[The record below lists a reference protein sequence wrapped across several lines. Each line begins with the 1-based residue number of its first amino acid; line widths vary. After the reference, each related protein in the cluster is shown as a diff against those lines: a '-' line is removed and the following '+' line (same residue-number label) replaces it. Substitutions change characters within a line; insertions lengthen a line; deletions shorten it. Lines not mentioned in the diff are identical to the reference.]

1 MKTALAPVRVIA
13 LLLAAAPAAAQP
25 AGQPAVRAAPPAAIP
40 VAEQAERIRI
50 ADAIM
55 EEARAASMLDQM
67 IPAILDQ
74 MLPALAG
81 MNQGRETE
89 IRAILTE
96 EFGAAMR
103 TASPAIL
110 TKSRDLYVERFT
122 SAELAEMLAFN
133 RSPTGRKATRLLP
146 EIQMEMLK
154 FGQQAGQAAVAAALP
169 RILDR
174 LKAANVKLPTA
185 S

>member
-1 MKTALAPVRVIA
+1 MA
-13 LLLAAAPAAAQP
+13 LLLAAAPAAAQ
-25 AGQPAVRAAPPAAIP
+25 AAPPPSAPAAIP
-40 VAEQAERIRI
+40 AAEQAERVRI

-55 EEARAASMLDQM
+55 AEAGTAALLDQM
-67 IPAILDQ
+67 LPAILDQ

-81 MNQGRETE
+81 VNKGREAE
-89 IRAILTE
+89 IRTILTE
-96 EFGAAMR
+96 EFGAAMKV
-103 TASPAIL
+103 ASPAIL

-154 FGQQAGQAAVAAALP
+154 FGQQAGQAAVSAALP
-169 RILDR
+169 RIIDR
-174 LKAANVKLPTA
+174 LKAADLAVPT
-185 S
+185 SS